1 MRRTASIVALLLGAC
16 SQGGADADAAAPAAQ
31 ASAAAAPD
39 RGRAAQ
45 GPARALPRGALR
57 AQRVQIMDMN
67 GFGEPLPALFV
78 LVPSGWRAQ
87 GGVQWGQQFMC
98 TNGYNFNW
106 YAQSPDGAQTVAILP
121 QQRWETNNY
130 GGGVSNPGCGNAPI
144 TSVQQYLQQ
153 AIGGL
158 RSGGRMLQ
166 FRPRPDLVRN
176 VAYLNQRT
184 PTAMGEMRT
193 WVEAGEAL
201 FAFQDQGRQMSGV
214 MVATAVFSLSRMAGL
229 NPGQTM
235 DALTGSAYPGFL
247 ATAPDGQ
254 LNARFAEAI
263 RQSFVVNPAWQAAIS
278 GHNTRIARG
287 AAEEV
292 AKQGKIIAEYNDY
305 VSLIRKEM
313 AATRAKSD
321 EDRQR
326 EFGELIR
333 GTETYDDGRAPG
345 GQVELSSMYNHAW
358 RLNDGSYVLSDDA
371 SFDPWKDLGVAGEQ
385 LGRTK

>member
-1 MRRTASIVALLLGAC
+1 LARHPLRAAPEIPMNRIRWTVGIVALLLGAT
-16 SQGGADADAAAPAAQ
+16 
-31 ASAAAAPD
+31 
-39 RGRAAQ
+39 AQ
-45 GPARALPRGALR
+45 GSALR